1 VIITPVPE
9 QDLGYVGWMERADE
23 PATSELAF
31 GPLSVGS
38 LGPDLADAFPVVRD
52 ALLIDY
58 LPVVVVCLD
67 AEGRAVV
74 VSAGWSDVTGRS
86 AEEELGEGWLQVFD
100 EGAEV
105 QLWVNSVIADGR
117 TASRDVWVR
126 SDRGPRLMRFA
137 GTPRYDNEG
146 RLHSYVL
153 CGTDVTDLVARDDRL
168 AHAARYDALTG
179 LLSRA
184 EFQNEAKRWDC
195 ATTVARRPCALL
207 FLDVDNFKAINDM
220 AGHGVG
226 DEVLRLVG
234 LRLQN
239 ALPARTVLARYGGDE
254 FAALLVDVTTPA
266 EAAAV
271 ADQVLARLSQAIS
284 VKGHRL
290 QVTASIGVALT
301 GGDQITGW
309 LERADAA
316 LYEAKALGKHAF
328 VVAEGTAP
336 GRDPLS
342 GSDLSATDP
351 PAPSATVSKS
361 ASTPFHAAHFYDD
374 DDDLLPA
381 LAGYI
386 SAGLFRDN
394 VVVIASAE
402 HRRQLRQRLDPDL
415 LAAARG
421 SNRYVELDAAETL
434 SRFMRN
440 GFPDPDLFQMVVG
453 STILRSTTHQT
464 RVRAY
469 GEMVSLLWAE
479 GNAAATLRLEV
490 LWSDLQRRIPFP
502 LLCAYPMR
510 DFPNEPDNGFDEI
523 CSHHTRLLK
532 AG

>member
-1 VIITPVPE
+1 
-9 QDLGYVGWMERADE
+9 MERADE
-23 PATSELAF
+23 PATPELAF
-31 GPLSVGS
+31 GPSSGGS
-38 LGPDLADAFPVVRD
+38 LGLDLADAFPVVRNS
-52 ALLIDY
+52 LLIDY
-58 LPVVVVCLD
+58 LPLVVLCLD
-67 AEGRAVV
+67 AKGRAVV
-74 VSAGWSDVTGRS
+74 VSAGWSEVTGRS
-86 AEEELGEGWLQVFD
+86 TDEELGQAWLQAFD
-100 EGAEV
+100 DEAEV
-105 QLWVNSVIADGR
+105 ELWVSSVIADGR
-117 TASRDVWVR
+117 TASRDLWVR
-126 SDRGPRLMRFA
+126 SSPGPRLMRFA
-137 GTPRYDNEG
+137 GAPRYDDEG

-153 CGTDVTDLVARDDRL
+153 CGTDVTHLLARDDRL

-207 FLDVDNFKAINDM
+207 FLDVDNFKAINDL

-234 LRLQN
+234 RRLQN
-239 ALPARTVLARYGGDE
+239 ALPARTVLSRYGGDE
-254 FAALLVDVTTPA
+254 FAALLVDVTTPT
-266 EAAAV
+266 EAASV
-271 ADQVLARLSQAIS
+271 GDRVLAGLSQPIS
-284 VKGHRL
+284 IKGRRFD
-290 QVTASIGVALT
+290 VTVSIGLALT
-301 GGDQITGW
+301 GDDHIIGW

-316 LYEAKALGKHAF
+316 LYEAKGLGKHAI

-336 GRDPLS
+336 GSGPLS
-342 GSDLSATDP
+342 GSDSSPTGAPAT
-351 PAPSATVSKS
+351 SATVSQS

-381 LAGYI
+381 LTGYI
-386 SAGLFRDN
+386 SAGLFRDS

-453 STILRSTTHQT
+453 STILRSTTHRT

-469 GEMVSLLWAE
+469 GEMASLLWAE
-479 GNAAATLRLEV
+479 GNVAATLRLEE
-490 LWSDLQRRIPFP
+490 LWSDLQRRIAFP

-510 DFPNEPDNGFDEI
+510 DFPDEPDNGFDEI
-523 CSHHTRLLK
+523 CSHHTQLLK

>member
-1 VIITPVPE
+1 MIARVSRRDV
-9 QDLGYVGWMERADE
+9 GYVGWMERADE

-31 GPLSVGS
+31 GPSPVCS
-38 LGPDLADAFPVVRD
+38 LGLDLADAFPVVRNSM
-52 ALLIDY
+52 LIDY

-67 AEGRAVV
+67 AQGRAVV
-74 VSAGWSDVTGRS
+74 VSAGWSEITGRS
-86 AEEELGEGWLQVFD
+86 TEEELGAGWLQVFD

-105 QLWVNSVIADGR
+105 EPWVKNAIADGR
-117 TASRDVWVR
+117 TASRDLWVR
-126 SDRGPRLMRFA
+126 SEPGPRLMRFA
-137 GTPRYDNEG
+137 GAPRYDCEG
-146 RLHSYVL
+146 RLHSYIL

-168 AHAARYDALTG
+168 AHSARYDALTG

-226 DEVLRLVG
+226 DEVLHLVG
-234 LRLQN
+234 RRLQN
-239 ALPARTVLARYGGDE
+239 ALPARTVLSRYGGDE
-254 FAALLVDVTTPA
+254 FAALLVDVTTRG
-266 EAAAV
+266 EAAAL
-271 ADQVLARLSQAIS
+271 ADRVLAGLSQPIS
-284 VKGHRL
+284 VKGRRFD
-290 QVTASIGVALT
+290 VTASIGVALT
-301 GGDQITGW
+301 GDDQIIGW

-316 LYEAKALGKHAF
+316 LYEAKALGKHGF
-328 VVAEGTAP
+328 VVAAGRAPRTAP
-336 GRDPLS
+336 H
-342 GSDLSATDP
+342 SDSDSSPTGAPAT
-351 PAPSATVSKS
+351 SATVSQS
-361 ASTPFHAAHFYDD
+361 ASTPFHAVHFYDD

-386 SAGLFRDN
+386 SAGLFRDS

-402 HRRQLRQRLDPDL
+402 HRRQLRQRLDPEL
-415 LAAARG
+415 LSAARG
-421 SNRYVELDAAETL
+421 GNRYVELDAAETL

-453 STILRSTTHQT
+453 STILRSTTHRT

-479 GNAAATLRLEV
+479 GNADATLRLED
-490 LWSDLQRRIPFP
+490 LWSDLQRRIAFP
-502 LLCAYPMR
+502 LLCAYPVR
-510 DFPNEPDNGFDEI
+510 DFPDGPGNGFHEI
-523 CSHHTRLLK
+523 CNHHTQLLT

>member
-1 VIITPVPE
+1 
-9 QDLGYVGWMERADE
+9 MERADE

-31 GPLSVGS
+31 GGTSVRS
-38 LGPDLADAFPVVRD
+38 LGVELADAFPVVRNSQ
-52 ALLIDY
+52 LIDY

-67 AEGRAVV
+67 AEGHAVV
-74 VSAGWSDVTGRS
+74 VSAGWSEITGRS
-86 AEEELGEGWLQVFD
+86 TEEELGEGWLQVFD
-100 EGAEV
+100 DDAEV

-117 TASRDVWVR
+117 TASRDLWVR
-126 SDRGPRLMRFA
+126 SEPGPRLVRFA
-137 GTPRYDNEG
+137 GAPRYDDEG
-146 RLHSYVL
+146 CLHSYVL

-207 FLDVDNFKAINDM
+207 FLDVDNFKAVNDI

-234 LRLQN
+234 RRLQN
-239 ALPARTVLARYGGDE
+239 ALPARTMLARYGGDE
-254 FAALLVDVTTPA
+254 FAALLVDVTTPS

-271 ADQVLARLSQAIS
+271 ADRVVAGLCQPVSI
-284 VKGHRL
+284 KGHRFD
-290 QVTASIGVALT
+290 VSASIGVALT
-301 GGDQITGW
+301 GEDQIIGW

-316 LYEAKALGKHAF
+316 LYEAKALGKRGF
-328 VVAEGTAP
+328 VVAHGTT
-336 GRDPLS
+336 S
-342 GSDLSATDP
+342 GSLSDSGLSSKAARAT
-351 PAPSATVSKS
+351 SATVSQS
-361 ASTPFHAAHFYDD
+361 ASTPFHAVHFYDD

-381 LAGYI
+381 LTGYI
-386 SAGLFRDN
+386 SAGLFRDS

-402 HRRQLRQRLDPDL
+402 HRWQLRQRLDPDL

-421 SNRYVELDAAETL
+421 GNRYVELDAAETL
-434 SRFMRN
+434 ARFMRN

-453 STILRSTTHQT
+453 STILRSTTRRTH
-464 RVRAY
+464 VRAY
-469 GEMVSLLWAE
+469 GEMVSLLWAQ
-479 GNAAATLRLEV
+479 GNAAATLRLEA
-490 LWSDLQRRIPFP
+490 LWSDLQRRIAFP

-510 DFPNEPDNGFDEI
+510 DFPDERDNGFDEI
-523 CSHHTRLLK
+523 CNHHTQLLK